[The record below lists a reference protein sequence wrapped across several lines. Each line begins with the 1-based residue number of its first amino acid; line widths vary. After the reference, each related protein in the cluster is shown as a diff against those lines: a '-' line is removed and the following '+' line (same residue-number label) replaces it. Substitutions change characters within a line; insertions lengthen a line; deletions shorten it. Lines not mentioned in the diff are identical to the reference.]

1 MPRLIWSPDAL
12 GDNARLHGFLAQK
25 NRDAA
30 KRAVAAI
37 RRGVTL
43 LGEHPETGRL
53 IDEMP
58 TEYRQW
64 PISFGHSGNITVYRF
79 DDNEVIILAVRHGKE
94 AGF

>member
-1 MPRLIWSPDAL
+1 V
-12 GDNARLHGFLAQK
+12 
-25 NRDAA
+25 
-30 KRAVAAI
+30 VAAI

-43 LGEHPETGRL
+43 LGEHPAAGRL